1 MKKLLSMLLIL
12 ALVLSAMPFA
22 LAEGLEPLTTDE
34 ITLRYACWGQ
44 AEAGEPEV
52 LQALIAQHVPSF
64 P

>member
-12 ALVLSAMPFA
+12 ALAMSAMPFA

-44 AEAGEPEV
+44 A
-52 LQALIAQHVPSF
+52 
-64 P
+64 